1 MKQKYGE
8 NEVKLWEIPM
18 RNRAKWYCIR
28 PKFVPKNN
36 VKMTNLKL
44 NVNDFNLKLNK
55 NKFLKSKIR
64 LK

>member
-1 MKQKYGE
+1 
-8 NEVKLWEIPM
+8 M

-28 PKFVPKNN
+28 PKFVPKNK

-44 NVNDFNLKLNK
+44 NVNDFYLKLNK
-55 NKFLKSKIR
+55 NKYVNSEIR